1 MKRFLYLPLVFFATL
16 LLPLLS
22 SAQSI
27 ASDSKVSIGA
37 DIVDKELIWSAE
49 PSSSPDVQ
57 AIYSK
62 STGTWYFLDGEKKI
76 EAQPIGTPIRTE
88 GNKAGFY
95 GAKSQVKNGYVASCF
110 TDVAGSSGV
119 AGNFSTTFLLLKNL
133 SGWHAFSFFSMDGC
147 DGVRMASPTHIKIRY
162 LALDLKKKGN
172 LLKKSASILNQGKQ
186 PTLAIKNSGVEFNRL
201 IETNFAVLKD
211 ILIK

>member
-1 MKRFLYLPLVFFATL
+1 MTSLSTKLYLL
-16 LLPLLS
+16 LAMLIP
-22 SAQSI
+22 
-27 ASDSKVSIGA
+27 ASFVTARPAEALNKVSIGA

-62 STGTWYFLDGEKKI
+62 STGTWYFVDGEKKI

-147 DGVRMASPTHIKIRY
+147 DGVRMTSPTHIKIRY
-162 LALDLKKKGN
+162 LALDLKNKGN

-186 PTLAIKNSGVEFNRL
+186 PALTIKNSGVEFNRL
-201 IETNFAVLKD
+201 IDANFAVLKD